1 MENKEISRLMGLD
14 FGSKTVGVALSD
26 PTGLI
31 ASLFEIVT
39 REKED
44 KLRRTLARI
53 EEIIAEYN
61 VKKIILG
68 YPVNMDGSEG
78 ERVRK
83 TEEFRDM
90 LIRRTGLDVIF
101 FDERLTTVEAHEIMS
116 DANVKGID
124 RKKYVDKIA
133 AALILQGYMDSE
145 EQ

>member
-31 ASLFEIVT
+31 ASPFEIVT

-53 EEIIAEYN
+53 EEIIVEYN

>member
-14 FGSKTVGVALSD
+14 FGAKTVGVALSD

-31 ASLFEIVT
+31 ASPFEIVT

>member
-31 ASLFEIVT
+31 ASPFEIVK

-90 LIRRTGLDVIF
+90 LVRRTGLDVIF

-116 DANVKGID
+116 DCEVKGTD

-145 EQ
+145 KQ

>member
-14 FGSKTVGVALSD
+14 LGSKTVGVALSD

-31 ASLFEIVT
+31 ASPFEIVT

-133 AALILQGYMDSE
+133 ATIILQSYLDEHSD
-145 EQ
+145 

>member
-31 ASLFEIVT
+31 ASPFEIVT

-101 FDERLTTVEAHEIMS
+101 LDERLTTVEAHEIMS

>member
-31 ASLFEIVT
+31 ASPFEIVT

-68 YPVNMDGSEG
+68 YPVNLDGSEG

>member
-31 ASLFEIVT
+31 ASPFEIVT